1 MRKIGALLLAVF
13 MVFTL
18 VACNSTQGE
27 SSSQTKTTSQSA
39 TDETKEQTNSDTTA
53 KGKVLVV
60 YFSATGSTE
69 KVAKAIAETSDAT
82 LFEIEPKKPYS
93 SDDLNYNDDNSRV
106 SREHNNPDLQNVELT
121 STSVP
126 NWDSYDPVVVGYP
139 IWWGDA
145 AWPVS
150 TFVKANN
157 FDGKTVIPF
166 CTSASSD
173 IGDSGKNL
181 ADLAKTGDW
190 QTGRRFSSSA
200 DTSEVKAWVTE
211 FGL

>member
-1 MRKIGALLLAVF
+1 MKKTAAILMMIF

-18 VACNSTQGE
+18 VACNSTPNE
-27 SSSQTKTTSQSA
+27 SSSQPKTDSQSVTA
-39 TDETKEQTNSDTTA
+39 ETKEQTNSETA
-53 KGKVLVV
+53 KNGKVLVV

-69 KVAKAIAETSDAT
+69 KVAKAIAEASDAA
-82 LFEIEPKKPYS
+82 LFEIEPKEPYT
-93 SDDLNYNDDNSRV
+93 SDDLSWSDDNSRV
-106 SREHNNPDLQNVELT
+106 SREHNNPDLQNVELV

-126 NWDSYDPVVVGYP
+126 NWENYDTVFVGYP
-139 IWWGDA
+139 VWWGDA
-145 AWPVS
+145 AWPVN
-150 TFVKANN
+150 TFIKANN

-173 IGDSGKNL
+173 IGNSGKNL
-181 ADLAKTGDW
+181 ADIAKTGDW
-190 QTGRRFSSSA
+190 QTGRRFSSNA

>member
-1 MRKIGALLLAVF
+1 MKKTAAILMMIF

-18 VACNSTQGE
+18 VACNSTPNE
-27 SSSQTKTTSQSA
+27 SSSQPKTDSQSV
-39 TDETKEQTNSDTTA
+39 TDETKEQTNSETA
-53 KGKVLVV
+53 KNEKVLVV

-69 KVAKAIAETSDAT
+69 KVAKAIAEASDAA
-82 LFEIEPKKPYS
+82 LFEIEPKEPYT
-93 SDDLNYNDDNSRV
+93 SDDLSWSDDNSRV
-106 SREHNNPDLQNVELT
+106 SREHNNPDLQNVELV

-126 NWDSYDPVVVGYP
+126 NWENYDTVFVGYP

-145 AWPVS
+145 AWPVN
-150 TFVKANN
+150 TFIKANN

-190 QTGRRFSSSA
+190 QTGRRFSSNA

>member
-1 MRKIGALLLAVF
+1 MKKTAAILMMIF

-18 VACNSTQGE
+18 VACNSTPNE
-27 SSSQTKTTSQSA
+27 SSSQPKTDSQSV
-39 TDETKEQTNSDTTA
+39 TDETKEQTNSETA
-53 KGKVLVV
+53 KNGKVLVV

-69 KVAKAIAETSDAT
+69 KVAKAIAEASDAA
-82 LFEIEPKKPYS
+82 LFEIEPKEPYT
-93 SDDLNYNDDNSRV
+93 SDDLSWSDDNSRV
-106 SREHNNPDLQNVELT
+106 SREHNNPDLQNVELV

-126 NWDSYDPVVVGYP
+126 NWENYDTVFVGYP

-145 AWPVS
+145 AWPVN
-150 TFVKANN
+150 TFIKANN

-190 QTGRRFSSSA
+190 QTGRRFSSNA

>member
-1 MRKIGALLLAVF
+1 MKKLGALLLAVF

-27 SSSQTKTTSQSA
+27 SSSQPKATLQSA
-39 TDETKEQTNSDTTA
+39 TDETKGQANSDSA
-53 KGKVLVV
+53 ENGKVLVV

-69 KVAKAIAETSDAT
+69 NVAKAIAEASDAT
-82 LFEIEPKKPYS
+82 LFKIEPKEPYS

-106 SREHNNPDLQNVELT
+106 SREHNNPDLQNVELI

-126 NWDSYDPVVVGYP
+126 NWDSYDTVFVGYP

-150 TFVKANN
+150 SFVKANN
-157 FDGKTVIPF
+157 FDG
-166 CTSASSD
+166 
-173 IGDSGKNL
+173 
-181 ADLAKTGDW
+181 
-190 QTGRRFSSSA
+190 
-200 DTSEVKAWVTE
+200 
-211 FGL
+211 

>member
-126 NWDSYDPVVVGYP
+126 NWDSYDTVFVGYP
-139 IWWGDA
+139 KMEY
-145 AWPVS
+145 S
-150 TFVKANN
+150 
-157 FDGKTVIPF
+157 
-166 CTSASSD
+166 
-173 IGDSGKNL
+173 L
-181 ADLAKTGDW
+181 
-190 QTGRRFSSSA
+190 
-200 DTSEVKAWVTE
+200 
-211 FGL
+211 